1 MGVDMKK
8 LIKAKKYILF
18 ASIILTLILL
28 GIFLIFGNSN
38 DKVLFLILSVVLPF
52 IIYGFIRLLFFV
64 ISKNAP
70 LKIMTIFSYFF
81 IFACVLGLIL
91 SVIPYFIMQFPNGYS
106 PIMPCL
112 FAAIIGVLD
121 YNTKL

>member
-1 MGVDMKK
+1 MEK

-18 ASIILTLILL
+18 AGIIITLILL

-52 IIYGFIRLLFFV
+52 IIYGFIRLLFFA
-64 ISKNAP
+64 ISKIAP

-81 IFACVLGLIL
+81 IIACVLGLIL
-91 SVIPYFIMQFPNGYS
+91 TVIPYFIMHFPNGYS
-106 PIMPCL
+106 PIMSCL
-112 FAAIIGVLD
+112 FATVTGVLD
-121 YNTKL
+121 YNIKL